1 MKTSP
6 QYVLKGLLL
15 GVVVGVVAGHPLFM
29 VAHHL
34 HDHFAHQV
42 PLGVTRAILR
52 SFTLS
57 AWPLTI
63 FFAVTGGAVG
73 VVVARLYYRLEAHRL
88 SYQARLRDLA
98 AEISLAEER
107 ERRRLA
113 TELHEHVGQN
123 LAATLMD
130 LTALTPEVA
139 SNPGQSA
146 LESARNNIDGSIQ
159 YIRSLAGELSP
170 PALYDLGFTAAAA
183 WLARQVRD
191 QYGIEVELQQHPINW
206 PPCDDSQ
213 ILLFIIVRDLVTS
226 VARQAQPR
234 VIKILMQQE
243 ENHLCLQVEHDGVAV
258 SDTGEEPPGFAL
270 FSIRE
275 RLNRIGGTV
284 EVQSPPDQGTVIII
298 RVPLGQDAARA

>member
-6 QYVLKGLLL
+6 QYVLTGLLL
-15 GVVVGVVAGHPLFM
+15 GVVVGVVAGYPLFM
-29 VAHHL
+29 VAHQL
-34 HDHFAHQV
+34 YDHFAHQV
-42 PLGVTRAILR
+42 PLGMTRAILH
-52 SFTLS
+52 SFRLN
-57 AWPLTI
+57 AWPLTL
-63 FFAVTGGAVG
+63 FFAVTGGVVG
-73 VVVARLYYRLEAHRL
+73 VVVGRLYYRLEAHRL

-113 TELHEHVGQN
+113 TELHEHAGQN
-123 LAATLMD
+123 LATALME
-130 LTALTPEVA
+130 LGALTPEVE

-146 LESARNNIDGSIQ
+146 LESAREKIDGSIQ
-159 YIRSLAGELSP
+159 YIRSLAGELNP
-170 PALYDLGFTAAAA
+170 PALYDLGFAAAAA

-206 PPCDDSQ
+206 PPCDASQ

-234 VIKILMQQE
+234 VIKILMREE
-243 ENHLCLQVEHDGVAV
+243 ENHLCLQVEHDGAAV
-258 SDTGEEPPGFAL
+258 SDTGGEPPGFAL

-298 RVPLGQDAARA
+298 RAPLGQDAALA